1 MHGFLPNR
9 RGGFPPNP
17 TLFLSSKLRL
27 EIKIL
32 GRKNFLNPGKP
43 DLTWPCLLFCLI
55 KSMINALL
63 LSPTNVRSFW
73 WRGEGGIA
81 CSSWLRL
88 VSSTQKWMPKPLESW
103 CSKPNPTMPMIAW
116 FPDGFWS
123 LWMAKLEIDF
133 DEVNKLVDGPTANI
147 TDETNC
153 HSTATNEN
161 KNTNEN
167 KETNE
172 NKLKL
177 NQNGTRSK

>member
-32 GRKNFLNPGKP
+32 GRKKLFESRK
-43 DLTWPCLLFCLI
+43 TWPDVTMFIVLFNQKYDKRFAVVANKC
-55 KSMINALL
+55 
-63 LSPTNVRSFW
+63 PEFW
-73 WRGEGGIA
+73 LRGIA

-88 VSSTQKWMPKPLESW
+88 ISSTQKWMPKPLESW